1 MGQTGGEQRKRYTS
15 TSTQCD
21 LGDQHLMP
29 RDVAVGP
36 SPDSET
42 STVVEG
48 KDLHMY
54 PKKEVESPDE
64 SVISYATSTPK
75 PREQF
80 YSNYPKTKRKPFA
93 RKEPAAP
100 QEPAAVKVP
109 TTVKPLS
116 AGKPTFVKESTS
128 VMEKPEAVILGVH
141 SEPVHQAEH
150 NTRGM
155 PAVFTEEITVPTQD
169 NEYVVV
175 NLESKT
181 TPELKPIVEKD
192 KVASELLP
200 ESQPHPSKQGIIS
213 NLSDYSETIPEPEEI
228 VPEEAGQFHSSYFT
242 SADLEGTVPESSFSY
257 KVEIGPEKSVENK
270 ALRPMPVCENIEE
283 GLIPEPVSTVLEE
296 TEPVFGVDLFL
307 QEIPEEVVPEK
318 SLEPLLPGDVTSAEK
333 TEELTELTPKRY
345 ATKKRLVKQH
355 TLPASIRELESV
367 LSERKSETIPE
378 NTEAAIEVRR
388 STLPAVSSQKRRFSY
403 QEKRQMSIEKLKS
416 SMEDVELILGRRKSK
431 VREMLLSQTDVD
443 YHAFLIWI
451 MFSEGELNNVKR
463 VSATYTVLLEQKMYL
478 QVTI

>member
-1 MGQTGGEQRKRYTS
+1 MGQTGGELRKRYTS

-21 LGDQHLMP
+21 LGDQHLTP

-36 SPDSET
+36 STDAET
-42 STVVEG
+42 GTVVRG
-48 KDLHMY
+48 KDLHTY
-54 PKKEVESPDE
+54 AKKETDD

-75 PREQF
+75 LREQV
-80 YSNYPKTKRKPFA
+80 YSKDPKTKGKPFG
-93 RKEPAAP
+93 RKEPAAL
-100 QEPAAVKVP
+100 QEPATVKVP
-109 TTVKPLS
+109 TTVKQLS
-116 AGKPTFVKESTS
+116 SMKPTFVKESTR
-128 VMEKPEAVILGVH
+128 VMEKPEAVIPGVNN
-141 SEPVHQAEH
+141 EQERQAERD
-150 NTRGM
+150 TTGI

-175 NLESKT
+175 NLDSKT
-181 TPELKPIVEKD
+181 LPELRPTVETE

-200 ESQPHPSKQGIIS
+200 ESQLHPSKQGIVS
-213 NLSDYSETIPEPEEI
+213 YVANDSETIPEPEAI
-228 VPEEAGQFHSSYFT
+228 VPEEAGQLRSSYFT
-242 SADLEGTVPESSFSY
+242 SEDLKGTVPESSFGY
-257 KVEIGPEKSVENK
+257 EVQIGPAQK
-270 ALRPMPVCENIEE
+270 PMPVCENIEE

-296 TEPVFGVDLFL
+296 TEPVFGMDLFL
-307 QEIPEEVVPEK
+307 PEIPEEVVPEK
-318 SLEPLLPGDVTSAEK
+318 SLEPLLPGDVKTAEK
-333 TEELTELTPKRY
+333 TEELTGLTPKRY
-345 ATKKRLVKQH
+345 AAKKRLVKQH

-378 NTEAAIEVRR
+378 NTEAAVEVRR
-388 STLPAVSSQKRRFSY
+388 CTLPAVSSQKRRFSY

-431 VREMLLSQTDVD
+431 VREILLSQTDVD

-478 QVTI
+478 QVIF